1 MLSNEYI
8 CGMSTFKAPLNQV
21 NLRWDETVTWLLWN
35 GVVGKSP
42 HCGQHSGFSLIK
54 LQSDYKFKKIM
65 FWPLVYMRKAMW
77 GWKMQTFDNRSQ
89 NVTSLNAKKCCSLE
103 SKQSMPMTSFVVWS
117 DVRGVMKAKI
127 LAFKSL
133 FCSITVCL
141 LTQEVIFLWIMWEV
155 DKLRKI

>member
-1 MLSNEYI
+1 
-8 CGMSTFKAPLNQV
+8 
-21 NLRWDETVTWLLWN
+21 
-35 GVVGKSP
+35 
-42 HCGQHSGFSLIK
+42 
-54 LQSDYKFKKIM
+54 M

-89 NVTSLNAKKCCSLE
+89 NVTSLNAE
-103 SKQSMPMTSFVVWS
+103 SKQSMPMTSFVVCS

-141 LTQEVIFLWIMWEV
+141 LTQEVIFLWIM
-155 DKLRKI
+155 